1 MTQRD
6 CAAGIATYGGALLL
20 LIGLIGGWTWPL
32 AIGGLTLITGLLT
45 LNEKEE
51 NQ

>member
-1 MTQRD
+1 MTRRD
-6 CAAGIATYGGALLL
+6 YLAGVATYGGALVL
-20 LIGLIGGWTWPL
+20 LIGLIGGWPWPL